1 MRIHLFIKVLLSIF
15 LALPFCIANAQ
26 KQEVQTDNPGEAK
39 RPEIAAPTMVD
50 DAIALD
56 EDATGKGPGVDK
68 DIILVLDNSGS
79 MKQNDPNF
87 LTSQAVSEFI
97 NALDDY
103 TRVAIIIFDQN
114 VTLALPFTLVSS
126 GSKASILEHLDLI
139 NYRGQFTD
147 SPNAIERAIYELKN
161 SVREDARKI
170 IVFLTDGIVD
180 TGDAAADEEK
190 GRWLKNSLAP
200 DAADAGISIFA
211 IAFTEAADFQLIQS
225 LAQTTGGEYYRA
237 IQAEEVRRV
246 FAQINTIINEIEKKA
261 EPAPQASQPPPP
273 VQQPI
278 VITVPAQPSPT
289 AGREEKLRTWSTIA
303 AGVTAILALMIIL
316 WVLLR
321 TRRGGGAQ
329 PVVVDTEAYLQDIH
343 GYTSQASYKMSGK
356 PTMLGRVAGKDNDQ
370 LDYIVIPETTI
381 GRRHSLIEY
390 KDFAYWIVDQGSING
405 TFVNDVPV
413 TSEVRLK
420 HGDKIRLHRYEFEF
434 VMPEM
439 VDAGM
444 TVMSNTVMAGKPA
457 PVKRPT
463 EAEVTKM
470 KSAAPVADSVVGK
483 TGAELDLDID
493 LTGGSTGQTDT
504 AGIEDEEITALRGS
518 VQEPSKKPVYDTED
532 VTYIPGGDKGVK
544 PTSSKPVLPTEDDLG
559 TEDET
564 LMPGDMEFPEDE
576 ATIRKDVDDMSLDNF
591 IDLDDLKGKKK

>member
-1 MRIHLFIKVLLSIF
+1 MRIRLFIRALFSIF
-15 LALPFCIANAQ
+15 LALSSCIAHT
-26 KQEVQTDNPGEAK
+26 QELEVRTDNPGESAPPVITVPLVADETIA
-39 RPEIAAPTMVD
+39 PED
-50 DAIALD
+50 DI
-56 EDATGKGPGVDK
+56 EGTVSGVDK

-79 MKQNDPNF
+79 MKQNDPDF

-114 VTLALPFTLVSS
+114 VNLALPFTLVSS
-126 GSKASILEHLDLI
+126 GSKASILDHLDMI
-139 NYRGQFTD
+139 NYRGQFTN

-161 SVREDARKI
+161 NARENARKI

-180 TGDAAADEEK
+180 TGNAAADEEK

-225 LAQTTGGEYYRA
+225 LAQTTRGEYYRA
-237 IQAEEVRRV
+237 IRAEDVHRV
-246 FAQINTIINEIEKKA
+246 FTQINAIINEIENKA
-261 EPAPQASQPPPP
+261 EPAPQISQQPPP

-278 VITVPAQPSPT
+278 VITVPAQPSPA
-289 AGREEKLRTWSTIA
+289 AGHEEKMRTWLIIA

-316 WVLLR
+316 WVVLR
-321 TRRGGGAQ
+321 MRRSGVVQ
-329 PVVVDTEAYLQDIH
+329 PVMVDTEAYLQDIH
-343 GYTSQASYKMSGK
+343 GFTSQASYKMSGK

-370 LDYIVIPETTI
+370 LDYIVIPESTI

-444 TVMSNTVMAGKPA
+444 TVMSNTVMAGKPS
-457 PVKRPT
+457 PVMRST
-463 EAEVTKM
+463 EEEVTKM
-470 KSAAPVADSVVGK
+470 KSATPLVDSVVGK
-483 TGAELDLDID
+483 SGAELDLDID
-493 LTGGSTGQTDT
+493 LTGGSIGHTD
-504 AGIEDEEITALRGS
+504 AADHEGVEITALRES
-518 VQEPSKKPVYDTED
+518 VQEPPKNPVYGTED
-532 VTYIPGGDKGVK
+532 VTYIPGGENGGKST
-544 PTSSKPVLPTEDDLG
+544 PSKPVQSAEEELG
-559 TEDET
+559 PEDET
-564 LMPGDMEFPEDE
+564 LMPGDMEFPDDE
-576 ATIRKDVDDMSLDNF
+576 ATIRKDMDDISLDNF
-591 IDLDDLKGKKK
+591 IDLDDLKGTKK

>member
-1 MRIHLFIKVLLSIF
+1 MLMRIHLLTRGLLLIS
-15 LALPFCIANAQ
+15 LALFYTLANS
-26 KQEVQTDNPGEAK
+26 QETRTDNPGEEAQ
-39 RPEIAAPTMVD
+39 PGIAVPVAD
-50 DAIALD
+50 DAALGPD
-56 EDATGKGPGVDK
+56 EFVAASGSGVEK

-97 NALDDY
+97 NALDDS

-114 VTLALPFTLVSS
+114 VNLALPFTLVSS
-126 GSKASILEHLDLI
+126 GSKASILERLDLI

-161 SVREDARKI
+161 DARENARKI

-180 TGDAAADEEK
+180 TGNAAADQEK
-190 GRWLKNSLAP
+190 TGWLKNSLAP
-200 DAADAGISIFA
+200 DAADAGINIYA

-237 IQAEEVRRV
+237 IQAEDVHRV
-246 FAQINTIINEIEKKA
+246 FAQINTIINKIEKET
-261 EPAPQASQPPPP
+261 EPAPQASQPTPP

-289 AGREEKLRTWSTIA
+289 ADREEKMRTWMTIA
-303 AGVTAILALMIIL
+303 AGVTAVLALVIIL

-321 TRRGGGAQ
+321 TRRGGAAQ
-329 PVVVDTEAYLQDIH
+329 PVAVDTEAYLQDIH

-463 EAEVTKM
+463 EVEVTRM
-470 KSAAPVADSVVGK
+470 KSAAPLVDSVVGK

-504 AGIEDEEITALRGS
+504 GGHEDEEITALRGS
-518 VQEPSKKPVYDTED
+518 VQEPPKKPVYGTED

-544 PTSSKPVLPTEDDLG
+544 PTPSKPVQSTEDDLG
-559 TEDET
+559 PEDET
-564 LMPGDMEFPEDE
+564 LMPGDMEFPDEE
-576 ATIRKDVDDMSLDNF
+576 ATIRKDVDDISLDNF
-591 IDLDDLKGKKK
+591 IDLDDLKGKNK